1 MRDRIELEEV
11 FEADP
16 QARAE
21 FNAVC
26 DQWQNEAIIAQDKA
40 KGCECDICADTE
52 TCWCKPFESCSLC
65 FGKA

>member
-16 QARAE
+16 KARAE
-21 FNAVC
+21 FDAVC
-26 DQWQNEAIIAQDKA
+26 DQWRNEAIAAQDKA
-40 KGCECDICADTE
+40 ACECDICTDTE
-52 TCWCKPFESCSLC
+52 TCWCKPFESCSMC